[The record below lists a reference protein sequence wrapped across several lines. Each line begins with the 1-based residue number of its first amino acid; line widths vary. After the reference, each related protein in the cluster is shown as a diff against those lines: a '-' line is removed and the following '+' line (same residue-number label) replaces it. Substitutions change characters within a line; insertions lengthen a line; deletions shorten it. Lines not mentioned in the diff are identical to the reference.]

1 MLPTIKR
8 QFRIMSLLLSMN
20 RIAIFASGEGT
31 NAEAII
37 RYFREYH
44 PNVSFSIWTN
54 NRGSGVIKRAE
65 ALNIPIQIFS
75 NEELNQPQFLAR
87 INDWKPDLIVLAG
100 FLRKIPEIMIRKYSG
115 KILNIHPALL
125 PKYGGKGMYG
135 MNIHLAVKQNGEKET
150 GITIHLVDEEYDH
163 GTILFQQKV
172 AITSEMTADDISRE
186 VRKLELAWYPKIIE
200 QYLKSTT
207 KAS

>member
-1 MLPTIKR
+1 MLPTINR
-8 QFRIMSLLLSMN
+8 QFRIISLLLSMH

-37 RYFREYH
+37 RYFQEHH

-54 NRGSGVIKRAE
+54 NPDSGVIIRAE
-65 ALNIPIQIFS
+65 ALNIPIYIFS
-75 NEELNQPQFLAR
+75 NEELNQPGFLEK

-100 FLRKIPEIMIRKYSG
+100 FLRKIPEIMIRKYPG

-135 MNIHLAVKQNGEKET
+135 MNIHLAVKLNDEKET
-150 GITIHLVDEEYDH
+150 GITIHLVDEKYDH
-163 GTILFQQKV
+163 GKILFQQRT
-172 AITSEMTADDISRE
+172 AITPEMTAEDISRE
-186 VRKLELAWYPKIIE
+186 VRKLELTWYPKIIE
-200 QYLKSTT
+200 QYLLSTT
-207 KAS
+207 KVP

>member
-1 MLPTIKR
+1 MLPTINP
-8 QFRIMSLLLSMN
+8 QFRIISLLLSMH

-37 RYFREYH
+37 RYFQEHH

-54 NRGSGVIKRAE
+54 NPDSGVIIRAE
-65 ALNIPIQIFS
+65 ALNIPIYIFS
-75 NEELNQPQFLAR
+75 NEELNQPGFLEK

-100 FLRKIPEIMIRKYSG
+100 FLRKIPEIMIRKYPG

-135 MNIHLAVKQNGEKET
+135 MNIHLAVKLNDEKET
-150 GITIHLVDEEYDH
+150 GITIHLVDEKYDH
-163 GTILFQQKV
+163 GKILFQQRT
-172 AITSEMTADDISRE
+172 AITPEMTAEDISRE
-186 VRKLELAWYPKIIE
+186 VRKLELTWYPKIIE
-200 QYLKSTT
+200 QYLLSTT
-207 KAS
+207 KVP